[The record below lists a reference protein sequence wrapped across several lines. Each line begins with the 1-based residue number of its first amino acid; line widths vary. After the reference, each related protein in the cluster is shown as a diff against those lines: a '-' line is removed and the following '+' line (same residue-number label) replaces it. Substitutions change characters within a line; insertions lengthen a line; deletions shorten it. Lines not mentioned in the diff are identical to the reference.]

1 MIRSSRDM
9 RPMAKR
15 VQTIYTRFGDKGKT
29 RLLSGETVAKDDLRV
44 DTYGALDELQS
55 HLGMA
60 RALVRQE
67 VLRSMI
73 RELQE
78 ELFVAG
84 AELASTRASLL
95 RLKRRITKLDASA
108 LESKIDRLTESFGIS
123 PSFVIPGTASDCA
136 ALHVARSVCRR
147 FERLVVRLNR
157 HTNDYQDLI
166 IYLNRLSDLLF
177 VMAWSAR
184 VNAVVEDVLD
194 GLVSGTNQAQG
205 PAR

>member
-1 MIRSSRDM
+1 
-9 RPMAKR
+9 MAKR
-15 VQTIYTRFGDKGKT
+15 VRTIYTRFGDQGQT

-67 VLRSMI
+67 IFRPMLC
-73 RELQE
+73 ELQE

-84 AELASTRASLL
+84 AELASTPASLN
-95 RLKRRITKLDASA
+95 RLKRRITKLEASA
-108 LESKIDRLTESFGIS
+108 LEAKIDRLTASFGIS
-123 PSFVIPGTASDCA
+123 RSFVIPGMSPDSA

-147 FERLVVRLNR
+147 VERLVVRLNR

-166 IYLNRLSDLLF
+166 VYFNRLSDLLF
-177 VMAWSAR
+177 VMAWSAT
-184 VNAVVEDVLD
+184 VNAVIENVLD
-194 GLVSGTNQAQG
+194 GLVSGTNQAQ
-205 PAR
+205 RLTS